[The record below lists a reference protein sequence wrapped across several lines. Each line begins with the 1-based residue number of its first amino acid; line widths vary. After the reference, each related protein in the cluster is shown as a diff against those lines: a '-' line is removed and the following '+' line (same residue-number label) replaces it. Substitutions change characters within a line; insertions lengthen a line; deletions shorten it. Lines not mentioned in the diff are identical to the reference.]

1 MKLGVFLILF
11 MVNGFVTKN
20 NNLYK
25 NIRKIKLKSEFY
37 MSDLIEPALKVT
49 YGGDDEPLIR
59 ILTNEDTK
67 LLLDMWTMNPE
78 WETDEMKKMYLIA
91 NRNGIND
98 MFIGYSPEYNGKN
111 RVLYIFLAKVVIA
124 VTGKDED
131 NEEISVAYLSII
143 SGVSCP
149 FVKGHISSYE
159 FKDLI
164 QEAIPIMPIDYAPL
178 LKNPKFGLSWK
189 INEKNEKN

>member
-1 MKLGVFLILF
+1 MRRYIYNILILF
-11 MVNGFVTKN
+11 LVKGFVTKN
-20 NNLYK
+20 SNLLK
-25 NIRKIKLKSEFY
+25 KRRKIKLKGTCY
-37 MSDLIEPALKVT
+37 MSDLIDPALKIA
-49 YGGDDEPLIR
+49 YGGDDEVKIR
-59 ILTNEDTK
+59 LLSNENTK

-91 NRNGIND
+91 NRDDPND
-98 MFIGYSPEYNGKN
+98 IFLGYCPKYNNKN

-124 VTGKDED
+124 VTGKDK
-131 NEEISVAYLSII
+131 EEEGISIAYLSII

-149 FVKGHISSYE
+149 FVKGYISSYE

-164 QEAIPIMPIDYAPL
+164 QEVIPIMPIDYAPL

-189 INEKNEKN
+189 LNETK

>member
-1 MKLGVFLILF
+1 MKKYIYNILILF
-11 MVNGFVTKN
+11 LVKGFVIKS
-20 NNLYK
+20 NNLLK
-25 NIRKIKLKSEFY
+25 DRRKIKLKARCY

-49 YGGDDEPLIR
+49 YGGGEEPKIR
-59 ILTNEDTK
+59 ILSSETTK
-67 LLLDMWTMNPE
+67 LLLEMWTMNPE

-91 NRNGIND
+91 NRDGIND

-124 VTGKDED
+124 ITGKDED
-131 NEEISVAYLSII
+131 DNETSVAYLSII

-149 FVKGHISSYE
+149 FVKGYVSSYE

-189 INEKNEKN
+189 INETK

>member
-1 MKLGVFLILF
+1 MRKYIYNILILF
-11 MVNGFVTKN
+11 LVEGFVTKSST
-20 NNLYK
+20 LLK
-25 NIRKIKLKSEFY
+25 RRSKIKLKGTCY
-37 MSDLIEPALKVT
+37 MSDLIDPALKLA
-49 YGGDDEPLIR
+49 YGGDDEVKIR
-59 ILTNEDTK
+59 LLSNEKTK

-78 WETDEMKKMYLIA
+78 WETEEMKNMYLIA
-91 NRNGIND
+91 NRDDTND
-98 MFIGYSPEYNGKN
+98 MFIGYCPKYNERN

-124 VTGKDED
+124 VTGEDED
-131 NEEISVAYLSII
+131 NEGISVAYLSII

-149 FVKGHISSYE
+149 FVKGYVSSYE

-189 INEKNEKN
+189 INETK

>member
-1 MKLGVFLILF
+1 
-11 MVNGFVTKN
+11 
-20 NNLYK
+20 
-25 NIRKIKLKSEFY
+25 
-37 MSDLIEPALKVT
+37 MSDLIDPALKIA
-49 YGGDDEPLIR
+49 YGGDDEVKIR
-59 ILTNEDTK
+59 LLSNEKTK

-78 WETDEMKKMYLIA
+78 WETEEMKNMYLIA
-91 NRNGIND
+91 NRDDPND
-98 MFIGYSPEYNGKN
+98 IFLGYCPKYNNKN

-124 VTGKDED
+124 VTDRDKYDEG
-131 NEEISVAYLSII
+131 ISVAYLSII

-149 FVKGHISSYE
+149 FVKGYISSYE

-189 INEKNEKN
+189 LNETK

>member
-1 MKLGVFLILF
+1 MRRYVYNILILF
-11 MVNGFVTKN
+11 LVKGFVTKSS
-20 NNLYK
+20 NLLK
-25 NIRKIKLKSEFY
+25 KRRKIKLKGTCY
-37 MSDLIEPALKVT
+37 MSDLIDPAIKLA
-49 YGGDDEPLIR
+49 YGGDEDPKIR
-59 ILTNEDTK
+59 LLSNEKTK

-78 WETDEMKKMYLIA
+78 WETEEMKNMYLIA
-91 NRNGIND
+91 NRDDSND
-98 MFIGYSPEYNGKN
+98 IFIGYAPEYNKKK

-124 VTGKDED
+124 VTDANKYDEG
-131 NEEISVAYLSII
+131 ISVAYLSII

-149 FVKGHISSYE
+149 FVKGYISSYE

-189 INEKNEKN
+189 LNETK